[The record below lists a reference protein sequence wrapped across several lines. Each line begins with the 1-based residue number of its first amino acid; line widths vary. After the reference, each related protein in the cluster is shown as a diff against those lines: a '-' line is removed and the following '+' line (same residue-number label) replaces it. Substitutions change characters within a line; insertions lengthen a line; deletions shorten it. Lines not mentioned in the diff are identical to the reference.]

1 MNRMTFDVNYLKIVL
16 ITFFLLLLYM
26 TSYILVLLIYYSLQM
41 EIVNLERNNFHG
53 NLTSLIGNAHNI
65 GEFEGGTLYSAL

>member
-1 MNRMTFDVNYLKIVL
+1 
-16 ITFFLLLLYM
+16 
-26 TSYILVLLIYYSLQM
+26 M